1 MAKKKFDVH
10 DLYPADYCF
19 DWVAFE
25 ADPESFVFTP
35 NDIAYMNARALES
48 YELKVPMTSYEKKA
62 LRKWVMSGHSPYEN
76 PGSKYLP
83 VIDMMP
89 YDFIDVYRL
98 DKEVAKDIK
107 GMNEDEYLT
116 YVKDYFGW
124 D

>member
-1 MAKKKFDVH
+1 M
-10 DLYPADYCF
+10 
-19 DWVAFE
+19 
-25 ADPESFVFTP
+25 FTP
-35 NDIAYMNARALES
+35 DDIAYMNARALES

-83 VIDMMP
+83 AIDMMP

-98 DKEVAKDIK
+98 DKKVAKEIK
-107 GMNEDEYLT
+107 GMSDDEYVA